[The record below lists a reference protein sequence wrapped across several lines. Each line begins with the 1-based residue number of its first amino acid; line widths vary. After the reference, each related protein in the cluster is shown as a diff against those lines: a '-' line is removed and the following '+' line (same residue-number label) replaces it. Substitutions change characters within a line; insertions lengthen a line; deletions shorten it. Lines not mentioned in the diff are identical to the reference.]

1 MSHERKGDPSQVQ
14 LPDVRGRGAH
24 VAYHVRPEATVNQ
37 ALDVGGEVEVVDEQ
51 RQDRRDT

>member
-1 MSHERKGDPSQVQ
+1 MSGKVTRRKYNCQTC
-14 LPDVRGRGAH
+14 
-24 VAYHVRPEATVNQ
+24 VAVARTWHITCAEATVNQ